1 MAALL
6 VKDLD
11 SGFTEL
17 VRAQQ
22 DVLYAAAYR
31 MTNHRQEA
39 EDLTATCL
47 LNAFRALASYDQDRL
62 YQLMFRR
69 WLLAILANAWRNA
82 LRARSRRVLESRLH
96 EGVDPPTKEPGVE
109 HVADRLGQA
118 SDLSSRLARLP
129 LRQRE
134 AVVLR
139 HVLDLPIAEVAEI
152 LRCPEGT
159 AKSHVSRGLTTL
171 RATYPDPAPTTRQRE
186 VSR

>member
-1 MAALL
+1 MAASL

-17 VRAQQ
+17 VRVQQ
-22 DVLYAAAYR
+22 DILYAAAYR

-39 EDLTATCL
+39 EDLTASCL
-47 LNAFRALASYDQDRL
+47 LNAFRALAGYDSDRL
-62 YQLMFRR
+62 RQLKFRS
-69 WLLAILANAWRNA
+69 WLLAILTNVWRNS
-82 LRARSRRVLESRLH
+82 LRARSRRVRESVLQQG
-96 EGVDPPTKEPGVE
+96 EDPPTTGPGVE
-109 HVADRLGQA
+109 HVADRLGEA

-159 AKSHVSRGLTTL
+159 AKSHVSRGLSTL
-171 RATYPDPAPTTRQRE
+171 RATYPDPVPTTRQME
-186 VSR
+186 VPR